1 MNNTPIDQ
9 QFPLSYNDYAA
20 FDATSLKS
28 LMQNR
33 LNQNGTFTDQVFEGS
48 NFNNILDV
56 IAYSYNVLLYYLN
69 QTSNESLFSSSQ
81 IYENMNKIVKLI
93 NYKPLGQST
102 SILTYEAVAS
112 EGLDTGVYTIP
123 RFSYFTINDVNF
135 TFNKD
140 LTFVKSLT
148 GSEDLAELY
157 ETSLLFQGEF
167 VEYPLYI
174 ATGENYEEVTIV
186 SVDED
191 GNNDVIDNNNIFIFV
206 RDGSGRWKEWS
217 RVESIYLQNGASEVF
232 EVRFNENQRYSI
244 KFGNNVT
251 GKRLTGGNLVAIYF
265 LKSDKER
272 GNVDVNTLNENQL
285 FLYNTDRYNA
295 IMADIRGS
303 NIRTIT
309 TEEANN
315 INFSNRN
322 ASVPYTDVENTS
334 QIRAN
339 APNAFK
345 RQSRLVTVAD
355 FESYIYQNLS
365 NLIVDVKVVNN
376 WDYLEHYIGYFYK
389 MGIDNPM
396 LDSRVLYNQINFA
409 SSCNFNNLY
418 AYVIPK
424 TLASNNFSYD
434 RAFLNLGLK
443 DYIASKIK
451 DIKLSTVDLIFN
463 DPVYIYTGFGSAS
476 QEEILNNKLSKSIAD
491 ETKLIVVKS
500 SNNYVG
506 KNEIKEKIKNLILN
520 YFSFKNSKLGQT
532 IELDILTKDIYSIQ
546 GIEEIYTYR
555 NNIITPGLNFLMYNV
570 AYGES
575 NEDITLV
582 NQTIKLPYFK
592 IAYWGNVSKIL
603 DQIEIIDST
612 VTT

>member
-1 MNNTPIDQ
+1 
-9 QFPLSYNDYAA
+9 
-20 FDATSLKS
+20 
-28 LMQNR
+28 
-33 LNQNGTFTDQVFEGS
+33 
-48 NFNNILDV
+48 
-56 IAYSYNVLLYYLN
+56 
-69 QTSNESLFSSSQ
+69 
-81 IYENMNKIVKLI
+81 
-93 NYKPLGQST
+93 
-102 SILTYEAVAS
+102 
-112 EGLDTGVYTIP
+112 
-123 RFSYFTINDVNF
+123 
-135 TFNKD
+135 
-140 LTFVKSLT
+140 
-148 GSEDLAELY
+148 
-157 ETSLLFQGEF
+157 
-167 VEYPLYI
+167 
-174 ATGENYEEVTIV
+174 
-186 SVDED
+186 
-191 GNNDVIDNNNIFIFV
+191 
-206 RDGSGRWKEWS
+206 
-217 RVESIYLQNGASEVF
+217 VESIYLQNGASEVF

-355 FESYIYQNLS
+355 FESYIYQNFS

>member
-603 DQIEIIDST
+603 DQIEIIDSA